1 MKEEVSES
9 QQKAYP
15 VRMILSVAGMSSST
29 WYDKR
34 TSKKN
39 KERPGPKPRVS
50 EEEIIR
56 EIKKELGSSRFV
68 GLGYKKLHNRI
79 RKHLVV
85 GKNRMNRI
93 MREQNLLAPVR
104 PKSNGSSRSHDGR
117 IITMLPNRMW
127 GTDGKK
133 FYTIHDGWC
142 WFFSVID
149 HFNDEILAWHT
160 SKIGDRFAALEPV
173 RVSVKRVFGSLEQ
186 DVCQNTGLFLRADH
200 GSQYDSKDFQKEL
213 KFLNLAYS
221 PAFVRSPQCN
231 GIIERFH
238 RTLDEQVFDLNVF
251 TNIEKTNIAIEQF
264 VHDYNLYWQIH
275 RLGLKSPI
283 EYRESFE
290 SKSVGNL
297 LYTK

>member
-1 MKEEVSES
+1 MKNEVSES
-9 QQKAYP
+9 QHKPYP
-15 VRMILSVAGMSSST
+15 VRMILEVAGLSSGA
-29 WYDKR
+29 WYGKR
-34 TSKKN
+34 SSKEN
-39 KERPGPKPRVS
+39 KERPGPKPRFSDKEVTW
-50 EEEIIR
+50 EV
-56 EIKKELGSSRFV
+56 KKELGSSLFV

-85 GKNRMNRI
+85 GKNRLNRI
-93 MREQNLLAPVR
+93 MRDQNLLAPVR
-104 PKSNGSSRSHDGR
+104 PRSNGSSRPHDGK

-133 FYTIHDGWC
+133 FYTIRDGWC

-149 HFNDEILAWHT
+149 HFNDEILSWHT

-173 RVSVKRVFGSLEQ
+173 RVSVKKVFGSLEQ
-186 DVCQNTGLFLRADH
+186 EVCRDTGLFLRADH
-200 GSQYDSKDFQKEL
+200 GSQYDSKDFQREL
-213 KFLNLAYS
+213 KYLNLAYS

-238 RTLDEQVFDLNVF
+238 RTLDEQVFDLHLF
-251 TNIEKTNIAIEQF
+251 QTIEEAKITIKKFI
-264 VHDYNLYWQIH
+264 HDYNLYWQIH

-290 SKSVGNL
+290 
-297 LYTK
+297 TKTIGIIL

>member
-1 MKEEVSES
+1 MCHVLP
-9 QQKAYP
+9 AALP
-15 VRMILSVAGMSSST
+15 IFLS
-29 WYDKR
+29 
-34 TSKKN
+34 
-39 KERPGPKPRVS
+39 
-50 EEEIIR
+50 
-56 EIKKELGSSRFV
+56 
-68 GLGYKKLHNRI
+68 
-79 RKHLVV
+79 
-85 GKNRMNRI
+85 
-93 MREQNLLAPVR
+93 
-104 PKSNGSSRSHDGR
+104 
-117 IITMLPNRMW
+117 
-127 GTDGKK
+127 
-133 FYTIHDGWC
+133 
-142 WFFSVID
+142 FFSFFF
-149 HFNDEILAWHT
+149 FNDTATTEIYTLSLH
-160 SKIGDRFAALEPV
+160 DALPIW
-173 RVSVKRVFGSLEQ
+173 VSVKRVFGSLEQ